1 LLDPRTCTMKSTCAT
16 AGARS
21 IVVLPLLRDGHL
33 RAMFYLSQDR
43 PRAWTAYEMQLLE
56 EVAARTWAAVE
67 QVRLKDLMEQTA
79 EEFHT
84 LADGVPTL
92 CWMANPDG
100 DIYWY
105 NRRWYEYTGT
115 TFADMQGW
123 GWQSVHDPAL
133 LPAVLDRWHA
143 SIATGAPF
151 EMTFPLRGADGVLR
165 PFMTRVA
172 PVFDADGHVK
182 RWLGANVDVSE
193 AMERETALRRSELAL
208 RKSEQRFRRVVE
220 NAPYAK
226 VVVGND
232 GTIEIVN
239 AQLEQTFGY
248 QRSELLGKPIEM
260 LLPARYRHG
269 HPGLVSS
276 FLSDAGARRMGAGR
290 DIYAL
295 RKDGSEFPAEIG
307 LSPIETDDGVVV
319 LAAIADVSDRKE
331 REARVMEAMQEK
343 DILLREIHH
352 RVKNN
357 LQIVHSLL
365 DLQSGQIS
373 DAAARDMLR
382 VSWSRIRSM
391 ALIHQTLYASNDFA
405 KIDFSQFLDSLIPI
419 LVESYGIDSSRVSVR
434 VDADPVR
441 LPIDAAVPCGLVVNE
456 LITNAFK
463 HAFAN
468 RERGEIRVALTR
480 LASNEAVLTVSDDG
494 VGIPDHI
501 DIASTSTL
509 GLQLVS
515 LLADQLGGSITLRRC
530 NLTQLTLTFPI

>member
-1 LLDPRTCTMKSTCAT
+1 
-16 AGARS
+16 
-21 IVVLPLLRDGHL
+21 
-33 RAMFYLSQDR
+33 
-43 PRAWTAYEMQLLE
+43 
-56 EVAARTWAAVE
+56 
-67 QVRLKDLMEQTA
+67 
-79 EEFHT
+79 
-84 LADGVPTL
+84 
-92 CWMANPDG
+92 
-100 DIYWY
+100 
-105 NRRWYEYTGT
+105 
-115 TFADMQGW
+115 
-123 GWQSVHDPAL
+123 VHDPAL

-382 VSWSRIRSM
+382 VSRSRIRSM

>member
-1 LLDPRTCTMKSTCAT
+1 MSDPRTRTVKRLCAA

-21 IVVLPLLRDGHL
+21 IVVLPLLRDGRL
-33 RAMFYLSQDR
+33 QGMFYLNDCK
-43 PRAWTAYEMQLLE
+43 PRTWTAYETRLME
-56 EVAARTWAAVE
+56 DAAARTWAAVE

-92 CWMANPDG
+92 CWMASPDG
-100 DIYWY
+100 HFYWY

-115 TFADMQGW
+115 TLSDMQGW
-123 GWQSVHDPAL
+123 GWQSVHDPDV
-133 LPAVLDRWHA
+133 LPDVLERWNV

-172 PVFDADGHVK
+172 PVFDAHGQVK
-182 RWLGANVDVSE
+182 RWLGASVDVSE
-193 AMERETALRRSELAL
+193 AMERETALRRSETSL
-208 RKSEQRFRRVVE
+208 RKSEDRFRRVVE
-220 NAPYAK
+220 DAPNAK
-226 VVVGND
+226 VVVD
-232 GTIEIVN
+232 SSGTIEIVN
-239 AQLEQTFGY
+239 AQLEQMFGY
-248 QRSELLGKPIEM
+248 QRLELLGKPIEM
-260 LLPARYRHG
+260 LLPACYRDAHS
-269 HPGLVSS
+269 GLVRS
-276 FLSDAGARRMGAGR
+276 FFSDGSARPMGAGR
-290 DIYAL
+290 DIIAL
-295 RKDGSEFPAEIG
+295 KKDASEFPVEIS
-307 LSPIETDDGVVV
+307 LNPIETDHDVVI
-319 LAAIADVSDRKE
+319 LCAITDISDRKE
-331 REARVMEAMQEK
+331 KEARVMEALREK

-373 DAAARDMLR
+373 DPAARDMLR
-382 VSWSRIRSM
+382 VSRSRLRSM

-405 KIDFSQFLDSLIPI
+405 KIDFSQFLESLIPI
-419 LVESYGIDSSRVSVR
+419 LVESYGIDSSRFTVR

-468 RERGEIRVALTR
+468 RDHGEIRVALTR

-501 DIASTSTL
+501 DIANTSTL

-515 LLADQLGGSITLRRC
+515 LLADQLGGSISVRRC